1 MQSDIPMTIR
11 ELLDVFGEWSKR
23 NLSPGTI
30 EEYARH
36 FRRLEKAAGEKE
48 LCQVRESDLTSW
60 ASSWHSIQACQRLFN
75 WARDYAEVVS
85 RNPFGKV
92 KKPPIGQRKRV
103 LTRRQILSLMRF
115 ASRNFR
121 PFLLCLAQTI
131 SRPQEARKLCWEQIE
146 SADEGL
152 TIQEALIR
160 GRAFFSLDSFKGKAR
175 RTEANA
181 IRVIPIPRRFGRFLA
196 RQLDQTEPPTG
207 IIFRNSKGRPFSNN
221 AIRLRFKRLRK
232 RAGLDGRDHR
242 GEKVVCYTFRHSMA
256 TQAVKRGVRDKTL
269 AEMMGHTST
278 RTTARYMH
286 LDAGHLLDAI
296 EVATATRPA
305 GLTEKKC
312 LSDPIKG
319 KY

>member
-1 MQSDIPMTIR
+1 MTIR
-11 ELLDVFGEWSKR
+11 DLLAIFGEWSQR

-30 EEYARH
+30 GEYARH
-36 FRRLEKAAGEKE
+36 FRRLDKAAGEKP
-48 LCQVRESDLTSW
+48 LDQVEESDLTSW

-75 WARDYAEVVS
+75 WARDHAEIVS

-92 KKPPIGQRKRV
+92 KKPAIGQRKRV
-103 LTRRQILSLMRF
+103 LNRRQILSLMRF
-115 ASRNFR
+115 ASRDFR
-121 PFLLCLAQTI
+121 PFLLCLSQTI
-131 SRPQEARKLCWEQIE
+131 ARPQEARKLSWEQIE
-146 SADEGL
+146 SADECL
-152 TIQEALIR
+152 EIPEALKK
-160 GRAFFSLDSFKGKAR
+160 GRAFFSLDSFKGKTR

-196 RQLDQTEPPTG
+196 RQFFGLNPPKG
-207 IIFRNSKGRPFSNN
+207 EIFRNKKGKPFTNN

-232 RAGLDGRDHR
+232 RAGLDVPDHR

-296 EVATATRPA
+296 EIATAKNPN
-305 GLTEKKC
+305 LKKT
-312 LSDPIKG
+312 S
-319 KY
+319 